1 MVPTTRSERTM
12 AGERRLMPR
21 FHLLT
26 RVDIAVAGGG
36 DTYWGSVR
44 NLSRTGV
51 AVVLQHHLMHNERVA
66 IRFRF
71 HGVDGKE
78 VIEELIAKAIWQCG
92 ENTGLEFEAPLMA
105 SSHAQQKAQFLMAHL
120 EAKESGHRQRQRQE
134 T

>member
-1 MVPTTRSERTM
+1 MVPTPRSERTM
-12 AGERRLMPR
+12 AGEQRLMPR

-26 RVDIAVAGGG
+26 RADIAVAGGG
-36 DTYWGSVR
+36 DFYWGSVR

-51 AVVLQHHLMHNERVA
+51 AVVLKHNLMRNERVT
-66 IRFRF
+66 IRFHF
-71 HGVDGKE
+71 HSLDGRE

-120 EAKESGHRQRQRQE
+120 EAKESGH
-134 T
+134 